1 MSKKLIEDS
10 ETAFEAWKD
19 APRGSYVE
27 RAMADAIVADLFPT
41 LVHALKAKKS
51 STGFDKDDND
61 K

>member
-1 MSKKLIEDS
+1 VSKKLIEDS

-27 RAMADAIVADLFPT
+27 RAMADAIVADLFPAV
-41 LVHALKAKKS
+41 LHALKAKKS
-51 STGFDKDDND
+51 TTGFDKED

>member
-10 ETAFEAWKD
+10 DQAFEAWRE
-19 APRGSYVE
+19 APKGSYVE

-41 LVHALKAKKS
+41 LVHALKAKKT
-51 STGFDKDDND
+51 STGFDKDDNG

>member
-10 ETAFEAWKD
+10 ETALEAWRD

-41 LVHALKAKKS
+41 LVHALKTKKTP
-51 STGFDKDDND
+51 TGFDKDE
-61 K
+61 KK